1 MSRAIIVYD
10 TKFGNTEKI
19 AKALAEG
26 MKKEGVNVDCLKID
40 QVDVS
45 KLGEYDMLAIGG
57 PTHGFG
63 LSEPMKDFLQKL
75 ENVNLSGKKAVAFDT
90 KLKSRFAGSAGK
102 RIEKKLEK
110 LGMSIVKSHVSAV
123 VNGRE
128 GPIEE
133 SAEKTFSQIGV
144 NVAKSLQQPQ

>member
-1 MSRAIIVYD
+1 VSRAIIVYD

-57 PTHGFG
+57 PTHKLG

-75 ENVNLSGKKAVAFDT
+75 ENVNLSGKKAIAFDT

-102 RIEKKLEK
+102 RIEKKLKK

-133 SAEKTFSQIGV
+133 GAEKTFSQIGV
-144 NVAKSLQQPQ
+144 DVAKSLQQPQ

>member
-1 MSRAIIVYD
+1 VSRVIIVYD

-40 QVDVS
+40 KVDVS

-75 ENVNLSGKKAVAFDT
+75 ENVNLSGKKAIAFDT

-102 RIEKKLEK
+102 RIEEKLKK
-110 LGMSIVKSHVSAV
+110 LGMSIVKSHVSAI

-133 SAEKTFSQIGV
+133 GAEETFRQIGV
-144 NVAKSLQQPQ
+144 DVAMSLQQPQ